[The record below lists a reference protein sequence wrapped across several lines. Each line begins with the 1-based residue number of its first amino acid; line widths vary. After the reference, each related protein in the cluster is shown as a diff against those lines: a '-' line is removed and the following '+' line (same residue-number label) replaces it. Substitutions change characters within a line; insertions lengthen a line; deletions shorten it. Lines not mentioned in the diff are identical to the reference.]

1 MRETG
6 LSAPPNRV
14 ATRVDEFVG
23 AGHAYYAREFEKI
36 QSASRFPWSW
46 NTMAAVAGPFWG
58 ASRGLWGYFW
68 TFLVLEVLALAQ
80 IGRGWWGELGA
91 DKLARLEKLGAKTQE
106 LLAKYEAAKLA
117 GDSDAASF
125 LKRAENLEKV
135 AVRVAEEAALAA
147 QGAVTILLVGVGLL
161 IGLRLIQGFYANVR
175 YEKQYLSWRADPSG
189 TASGLSWT
197 RAGLGGLLWLA
208 IVPLTLYRFTVGR
221 IDPGLEPYLTGF
233 PVDKKQLYA
242 PVSTWMDAG
251 FDWLS
256 VEGAGVFDSVV
267 AAITTVLNGLE
278 TVFVETP
285 WPVVMTVIVV
295 VAWRLAGPRVAVFT
309 AAALAYLALFGLWET
324 SMVTVSLL
332 GAAAFLCIL
341 LGIPLG
347 IWFGKNQKA
356 YNAALPVLD
365 FMQTMPA
372 FVYLIP
378 IIAFFGTGKPP
389 GVLATLVFGMPPVI
403 RLTALGIRGV
413 PESTKEAAVAF
424 GCTRWTLL
432 RDIEIPLAMPSIMT
446 GVNQTILMCLS
457 MVVIASLIGAKGLGQ
472 DVLIALQYAAKG
484 QGMLAGLAILFCAMV
499 IDRIVQGHYR
509 RASSRH
515 RSGTRPGTASHQ
527 MRKTE
532 APEVQAVVDE
542 VRRRIDLGKRRAWRR
557 VLSAALI
564 NAVLSP
570 SFTTT
575 TGRGSGEIG
584 ARLSR
589 WRALGAVSCRGS
601 NSGARPRRMRAR

>member
-1 MRETG
+1 MQKTG
-6 LSAPPNRV
+6 LAAQPKRFAAS
-14 ATRVDEFVG
+14 VDEFVD
-23 AGHAYYAREFEKI
+23 ARHTYYAREFEKI
-36 QSASRFPWSW
+36 QLAVGFPRSW
-46 NTMAAVAGPFWG
+46 NTAAALAGPFWG
-58 ASRGLWGYFW
+58 AARGLWGYFW
-68 TFLVLEVLALAQ
+68 TFLVLEVLALVQ

-91 DKLARLEKLGAKTQE
+91 DKLARLEKLTAKHGE
-106 LLAKYEAAKLA
+106 FLERYEAARLA
-117 GDSDAASF
+117 GDPDAATF
-125 LKRAENLEKV
+125 LTRAENLGKV
-135 AVRVAEEAALAA
+135 AARVAEEAELAA

-161 IGLRLIQGFYANVR
+161 IGLRLIQGFYANMR

-197 RAGLGGLLWLA
+197 KAALAGLLWLA

-221 IDPGLEPYLTGF
+221 VEPGLEPYLTGF

-242 PVSTWMDAG
+242 PVSTWLDEG

-256 VEGAGVFDSVV
+256 VAGAGVFDGVV

-278 TVFVETP
+278 TVFVDTP
-285 WPVVMTVIVV
+285 WPVVMAVIVV
-295 VAWRLAGPRVAVFT
+295 VSWRLAGPRVAVFT
-309 AAALAYLALFGLWET
+309 GAALAYLALFGLWET

-341 LGIPLG
+341 IGIPLG

-356 YNAALPVLD
+356 HNVALPVLD

-413 PESTKEAAVAF
+413 PKSTKEAAVAF

-472 DVLIALQYAAKG
+472 DVLVALQYAAKG

-509 RASSRH
+509 RSSSRH
-515 RSGTRPGTASHQ
+515 LPGQ
-527 MRKTE
+527 
-532 APEVQAVVDE
+532 
-542 VRRRIDLGKRRAWRR
+542 
-557 VLSAALI
+557 
-564 NAVLSP
+564 
-570 SFTTT
+570 
-575 TGRGSGEIG
+575 
-584 ARLSR
+584 
-589 WRALGAVSCRGS
+589 
-601 NSGARPRRMRAR
+601 